1 MDYSYISENYKRIS
15 ELIKEYIHL
24 YNQQQIVELLCVTKT
39 YPAEAIIEAY
49 SAGATFF
56 GENRVQEALPKIIRF
71 NELLRDKNLPIG
83 MKNDVRWHMIG
94 ALQSNKVKKV
104 LPVFSMIQ
112 SVDRTSLIDE
122 LVKQT
127 QNSGLISDILIEVN
141 SSSEPQKS
149 GINPS
154 ELYSLIDY
162 ILENGRGRLKIKGL
176 MTVGPLTDD
185 EKKIEQSFSLM
196 QNLFNRLK
204 LQYPD
209 QSFPILSMG
218 MSQDFKLA
226 IKWGSTMVRIGSLL
240 FGERKY

>member
-1 MDYSYISENYKRIS
+1 
-15 ELIKEYIHL
+15 
-24 YNQQQIVELLCVTKT
+24 
-39 YPAEAIIEAY
+39 
-49 SAGATFF
+49 
-56 GENRVQEALPKIIRF
+56 
-71 NELLRDKNLPIG
+71 
-83 MKNDVRWHMIG
+83 MIG